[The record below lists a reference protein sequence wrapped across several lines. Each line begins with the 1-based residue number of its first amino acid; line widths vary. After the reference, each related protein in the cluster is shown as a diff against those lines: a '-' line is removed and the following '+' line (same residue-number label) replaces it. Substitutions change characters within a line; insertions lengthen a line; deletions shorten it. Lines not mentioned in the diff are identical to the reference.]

1 MPAMRLAE
9 TMAEAS
15 DAADFAATHGS
26 AGARMAG
33 DWLSI
38 GIVVATLAS
47 MLPPIAAALAII
59 YHLIR
64 LWETATVRGW
74 RARLRDWWR
83 TR

>member
-1 MPAMRLAE
+1 MRLAE

-38 GIVVATLAS
+38 GIVAATLAS
-47 MLPPIAAALAII
+47 MLPPIAASLAII

-64 LWETATVRGW
+64 IWELPSVRARRVRLCNWW
-74 RARLRDWWR
+74 RAR
-83 TR
+83 